1 MKLFDGKVRVRED
14 NIDGVSHWMWPTT
27 DTGAWDGPSAE
38 WVHTHKDGYLK
49 HCKKFD
55 VVVQAGGNCGLYP
68 MLFSQYFSRVYTFE
82 PDPLNFHCLVNN
94 CQVSNIYKF
103 NAALGETNKLVHV
116 YNGNEGNVGCHTIGD
131 DPSKNISWTAMHSFI
146 PTFTIDQL
154 ALDHC
159 DLIQLDCEGYEPN
172 VILGAMD
179 TIERFKPVIS
189 LETTNGE
196 TEAMLNQF
204 GYTYKLSVGSD
215 KIFAVD

>member
-1 MKLFDGKVRVRED
+1 MKLFDGKVRVREESV
-14 NIDGVSHWMWPTT
+14 DGVSNWMWPKT
-27 DTGAWDGPSAE
+27 DSGAWDGPSME
-38 WVHTHKDGYLK
+38 WVRSHKDGYLK
-49 HCKKFD
+49 YCKKFD

-94 CQVSNIYKF
+94 CQSVNIFKF

-116 YNGNEGNVGCHTIGD
+116 YNGNEGNVGCHTVSD
-131 DPSKNISWTAMHSFI
+131 DGNRYPIKTSFI

-179 TIERFKPVIS
+179 TIERFRPVIS

-196 TEAMLNQF
+196 TEAMLSQF
-204 GYTYKLSVGSD
+204 GYSHKLSVGSD
-215 KIFAVD
+215 KIFAVE

>member
-1 MKLFDGKVRVRED
+1 MKKFDAKVRVRED
-14 NIDGVSHWMWPTT
+14 NIDGVSHWMWPAT

-38 WVHTHKDGYLK
+38 WVATHKDGYLRF
-49 HCKKFD
+49 CKKFD

-94 CQVSNIYKF
+94 CQLPNIYKF
-103 NAALGETNKLVHV
+103 NAALGETNKLLHIH
-116 YNGNEGNVGCHTIGD
+116 NGNEGNVGCHAVSD
-131 DPSKNISWTAMHSFI
+131 DPIRYSVVQSFI
-146 PTFTIDQL
+146 PTITIDQL

-172 VILGAMD
+172 IIVGALN

-196 TEAMLNQF
+196 TEMILKQF
-204 GYTYKLSVGSD
+204 GYHAKMSVGSD

>member
-1 MKLFDGKVRVRED
+1 MKLFDDKVRVREES
-14 NIDGVSHWMWPTT
+14 IDGVSQWMWPKT

-38 WVHTHKDGYLK
+38 WVRSHKDGYLK

-94 CQVSNIYKF
+94 CQKPNIFKF
-103 NAALGETNKLVHV
+103 NAALGETNKLLHI
-116 YNGNEGNVGCHTIGD
+116 YNGNESNVGCHTVGD
-131 DPSKNISWTAMHSFI
+131 DPDKYATKQSYI
-146 PTFTIDQL
+146 PTLTIDQL
-154 ALDHC
+154 ALDAC

-179 TIERFKPVIS
+179 TIGRFKPVIS

-196 TEAMLNQF
+196 TDMLLSQF
-204 GYTYKLSVGSD
+204 GYTHKLSVGSD

>member
-1 MKLFDGKVRVRED
+1 MRSTVRRIGKWYWPKTDQGGDLNHPNSTWKYMQDHPDVPQL
-14 NIDGVSHWMWPTT
+14 VSEHVANR
-27 DTGAWDGPSAE
+27 G
-38 WVHTHKDGYLK
+38 
-49 HCKKFD
+49 
-55 VVVQAGGNCGLYP
+55 VVVQAGGNCGFYVKQYAQ
-68 MLFSQYFSRVYTFE
+68 LFNVVYTFE

-94 CQVSNIYKF
+94 CQVPNIFKF
-103 NAALGETNKLVHV
+103 NAALGEINKLIHV
-116 YNGNEGNVGCHTIGD
+116 YNGNEGNVGCHTVGD
-131 DPSKNISWTAMHSFI
+131 DPNKYTAKQSFV

-196 TEAMLNQF
+196 TEAMLSQF
-204 GYTYKLSVGSD
+204 GYSHKLSVGSD
-215 KIFAVD
+215 KIFAVE

>member
-1 MKLFDGKVRVRED
+1 MFDAKVRVREESV
-14 NIDGVSHWMWPTT
+14 DGVSHWMWPKT

-38 WVHTHKDGYLK
+38 WVNSHKDGYLK
-49 HCKKFD
+49 FCKKFD

-68 MLFSQYFSRVYTFE
+68 MLFSQYFTRVYTFE

-94 CQVSNIYKF
+94 CQVPNIFKF
-103 NAALGETNKLVHV
+103 NAALGEMNKLLHI
-116 YNGNEGNVGCHTIGD
+116 YNGNEGNVGCHTVGD
-131 DPSKNISWTAMHSFI
+131 DPIRYTTAQPFI
-146 PTFTIDQL
+146 PTMTIDQL

-172 VILGAMD
+172 IIVGAMN

-196 TEAMLNQF
+196 TEMILKQF
-204 GYTYKLSVGSD
+204 GYHAKLTVGSD